1 MNQIRTKL
9 KSTQADY
16 VFEVSWEACNK
27 VGGIYTVLKSKAKQM
42 VDYYS
47 QNYYLIGPYF
57 PENLKGE
64 FQEQALSKELLKT
77 FSQLEKQ
84 GIKCHFGKWLVKG
97 EPKMILIDFQGFWP
111 NLNQIKTGLWEKY
124 KIDSLGAGYDFDEPV
139 VWSYAVGIFIEEIS
153 RLLKGKKVVAHF
165 HEWLSGAGLLY
176 LKRSK
181 SKNKIGT
188 VFTTHATV
196 LGRTLAHHNVDF
208 YSILH
213 KIEPEKEIIR
223 YNIKSKHQL
232 EKVVAQNCDV
242 FTTVSEITGL
252 ETKCFFGRKPD
263 VLLFNGLDAEQ
274 FLALEEIGVKHRI
287 QRNRLREFLL
297 YYFFPYYAFDL
308 KETFFYFILGRYEF
322 RAKGLDIFIKAL
334 ANLNEKLIKSKSK
347 KTIVAFFWI
356 PAGTKDI
363 NQNLLKNQRFFQDVK
378 DSLEE
383 VSRETEEKI
392 LQAIIEGKKITEEV
406 LFEKNFLFEIKKKL
420 LRLKRKGLPCLSTH
434 DLAYSNDPILKAF
447 QEAGLNN
454 KKQDKVKVVFY
465 PIYLTGHDGLSDLSC
480 QESIQACNLGVF
492 PSFYE
497 PWGYTPL
504 EAAALGVS
512 SVTTDLAGFGRFCQK
527 LDKTKKQAGVFVL
540 KRFAKTDQEEI
551 QLLADFLERFSRFSP
566 QERAENEIQALK
578 IAAQADWK
586 VFIKN
591 YIKAHNLA
599 I

>member
-16 VFEVSWEACNK
+16 VFEVSWETCNK

-64 FQEQALSKELLKT
+64 FEEQALSKELSKV
-77 FSQLEKQ
+77 FSRLEKQ

-97 EPKMILIDFQGFWP
+97 EPKVILVDFQGFWP
-111 NLNQIKTGLWEKY
+111 NLNQIKTELWEQY
-124 KIDSLGAGYDFDEPV
+124 KIDSLGAGHDLNEPV
-139 VWSYAVGIFIEEIS
+139 VWSYAVGILIEEMS

-181 SKNKIGT
+181 NKIGT
-188 VFTTHATV
+188 VFTTHATI

-213 KIEPEKEIIR
+213 EIEPEKEIIR

-232 EKVVAQNCDV
+232 EKAIAQSCDV

-297 YYFFPYYAFDL
+297 YYFFPYYTFDL
-308 KETFFYFILGRYEF
+308 KETLFYFILGRYEF

-356 PAGTKDI
+356 PTGTKHI
-363 NQNLLKNQRFFQDVK
+363 NQNLLKNQRFFQDIK

-383 VSRETEEKI
+383 VSQETEEKI
-392 LQAIIEGKKITEEV
+392 LQAVIEGKKVTEEV
-406 LFEKNFLFEIKKKL
+406 LLEKNFLFEIKKKSM
-420 LRLKRKGLPCLSTH
+420 RLKAKGLPCLSTH
-434 DLAYSNDPILKAF
+434 DLTYLNDPILKAF

-454 KKQDKVKVVFY
+454 KRQDKVKVIFY
-465 PIYLTGHDGLSDLSC
+465 PIYLTGHDGLSDLNC

-527 LDKTKKQAGVFVL
+527 LDKTRKQAGVFVL

-551 QLLADFLERFSRFSP
+551 ELLADFLERFSRFSP
-566 QERAENEIQALK
+566 RERAEHEIQALK